1 MAINKHHFTVK
12 FWFIGKIQ
20 KRMNMHELNEY

>member
-12 FWFIGKIQ
+12 FWFIGKI
-20 KRMNMHELNEY
+20 KKIMNMHEFYEY